1 MKAIIAIAVMTL
13 TAASS
18 VQAAGFRPWAEP
30 RGDVRS
36 ADSEQRAVESQSYYR
51 RDLPTIVDHPAA
63 NAVEV
68 IIKPWYA
75 GDRV

>member
-1 MKAIIAIAVMTL
+1 MKTIIAIAIVAL

-18 VQAAGFRPWAEP
+18 AQAAGFRPWAEP
-30 RGDVRS
+30 RSDVRT
-36 ADSEQRAVESQSYYR
+36 ADGNQRPVESQSYYR
-51 RDLPTIVDHPAA
+51 RNAPVIVDHPAA
-63 NAVEV
+63 NPREV